1 MKQPQPKLPV
11 VLTPAIAKAKADA
24 FVAGVDRVPV
34 KRLTID
40 LTPEQ
45 HSAFKS
51 WAAIEGTSM
60 VDLVRKW
67 IDDFLEARKPRQ
79 SVAES

>member
-1 MKQPQPKLPV
+1 MKQPQPKLPGA
-11 VLTPAIAKAKADA
+11 LANPAVAKAKADA
-24 FVAGVDRVPV
+24 FVAGTEKEAV

-51 WAAIEGTSM
+51 WAAIEGKSM
-60 VDLVRKW
+60 VDLVRMW
-67 IDDFLEARKPRQ
+67 IDGFLETRQ
-79 SVAES
+79 RSGNP

>member
-1 MKQPQPKLPV
+1 MKQPQPKLPGA
-11 VLTPAIAKAKADA
+11 LATLAAAKAKADA
-24 FVAGVDRVPV
+24 FVAGMEREPV

-60 VDLVRKW
+60 VDLVRGW
-67 IDDFLEARKPRQ
+67 IDGFLEVRRSKT
-79 SVAES
+79 E